1 MRNQTRDEGINL
13 KQITM
18 NTRKYRIL
26 IVDDEEDLC
35 EILQYNLNNSGYETD
50 TAHSSEEALKKPL
63 FTFDMFILDV
73 MMGQMSG
80 FRLAEKLR
88 KEYKISAPVIFLTAK
103 DTENDI
109 LTGFSLGADDY
120 IAKPFSVNELTARIK
135 AVIKRTETELR
146 DDEEIQKFGNIE
158 LDNIRKRIIVDDEK
172 IDLTRKEFEILKLL
186 LENNGKVFSRED
198 ILRRIW
204 GGDVIVTDRTVDV
217 NIARIR
223 SKIGKYGPRLKNK
236 TGYGYFFEF

>member
-1 MRNQTRDEGINL
+1 
-13 KQITM
+13 M

-35 EILQYNLNNSGYETD
+35 EILQYNLNNAGYETD
-50 TAHSSEEALKKPL
+50 TAHSSEEALKKQL
-63 FTFDMFILDV
+63 FNFDMFILDV

-88 KEYKISAPVIFLTAK
+88 KEHKISAPVIFLTAK

-120 IAKPFSVNELTARIK
+120 IAKPFSVNELTARVK
-135 AVIKRTETELR
+135 AVFKRTDTELDE
-146 DDEEIQKFGNIE
+146 DDEIQKFGNIE
-158 LDNIRKRIIVDDEK
+158 LDNIRKRIIVDNDK

-186 LENNGKVFSRED
+186 LENNGKVFARED

-223 SKIGKYGPRLKNK
+223 SKIGKYGSNLKNK

>member
-1 MRNQTRDEGINL
+1 MDN
-13 KQITM
+13 
-18 NTRKYRIL
+18 RKYKIL

-35 EILQYNLNNSGYETD
+35 EILQYNLNNSGFETE
-50 TAHSSEEALKKPL
+50 TAHSAEEAMKKSLHNYDL
-63 FTFDMFILDV
+63 FLLDV

-80 FRLAEKLR
+80 FRLAERLK
-88 KEYKISAPVIFLTAK
+88 KEYKINAPVIFLTAK

-120 IAKPFSVNELTARIK
+120 IAKPFSVNELTARVK
-135 AVIKRTETELR
+135 AVLKRTENELKENN
-146 DDEEIQKFGNIE
+146 DIQKFGNIE
-158 LDNIRKRIIVDDEK
+158 LDNVRKRIIIDSEK

-198 ILRRIW
+198 ILRRVW

-223 SKIGKYGPRLKNK
+223 SKIGVYSSNLKNK